1 MLEIKVLQETLR
13 EQTGFIFNP
22 CRRNATTRSK
32 ASFAKTGSIPFAC
45 RNRRVED

>member
-13 EQTGFIFNP
+13 EQTGLIFNP
-22 CRRNATTRSK
+22 CRRDATPRSK
-32 ASFAKTGSIPFAC
+32 ALFAKTGSILLAC